1 MRDAVILLLDQA
13 WKEFSDVWRKAREE
27 SSEKSVHNLR
37 VSARRLIATL
47 ELIQGV
53 SRQKEIPELNRTI
66 KKVLSRMGRLRDV
79 QVQLEKTARFQHRDC
94 ILSFNRTLER
104 LERREIEKIHNHLKS
119 GRRERL
125 AIGMKKVRSE
135 FCRKNRAVEHHRIAR
150 VGERLV
156 AARSNAFLK
165 ARRQFQLQ
173 QLNNDA
179 LHEMRIALKKL
190 RYLLE
195 ALPAVLRSPQKLGT
209 SKLRAFQKLMGE
221 SRDLEMLR
229 IRLETWAREK
239 GKFIAV
245 VPVLEHLQE
254 RREILLTKII
264 AVSDELEEKLTAD
277 IDRPVAETTQA
288 IVLHPDV
295 TIGPN
300 SYAAPS

>member
-1 MRDAVILLLDQA
+1 
-13 WKEFSDVWRKAREE
+13 
-27 SSEKSVHNLR
+27 
-37 VSARRLIATL
+37 
-47 ELIQGV
+47 
-53 SRQKEIPELNRTI
+53 
-66 KKVLSRMGRLRDV
+66 MGRLRDV

-104 LERREIEKIHNHLKS
+104 LERREIEKIQNHLKS

-125 AIGMKKVRSE
+125 AIGIKKVRSE
-135 FCRKNRAVEHHRIAR
+135 FCRKNQAVEHHRIAR

-264 AVSDELEEKLTAD
+264 AFSDELEQKLSAD